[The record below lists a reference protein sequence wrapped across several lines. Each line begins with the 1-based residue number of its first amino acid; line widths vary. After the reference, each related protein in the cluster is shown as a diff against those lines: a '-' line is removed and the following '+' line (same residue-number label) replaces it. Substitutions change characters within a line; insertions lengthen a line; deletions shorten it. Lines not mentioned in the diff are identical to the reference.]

1 MKQAGQCGV
10 TLLFFRNVFKWLWIR
25 TCRYQYVDTL
35 SCRHTSLA
43 TAGRTI
49 ASEHHRGCAMVRP
62 QWQALYRQF
71 AHPPSP
77 TRMGVL
83 RNAFARGRRE
93 ICVARAL
100 LCRFWASW
108 FAHRHGNLCGYGP
121 QQPSTTLCPFTGRC
135 VCGIGV
141 DYRTRLCQRQRFIT
155 AIRKR
160 APTDGVD
167 GQFL

>member
-1 MKQAGQCGV
+1 MSLRGYELEQA
-10 TLLFFRNVFKWLWIR
+10 
-25 TCRYQYVDTL
+25 DTSAL
-35 SCRHTSLA
+35 TSSHAAIQALP
-43 TAGRTI
+43 TASRTI
-49 ASEHHRGCAMVRP
+49 TTEHHRGCTCAMVQP
-62 QWQALYRQF
+62 QWRVLYRQF

-108 FAHRHGNLCGYGP
+108 FAHRHGCCANTAHNSHLL
-121 QQPSTTLCPFTGRC
+121 Q
-135 VCGIGV
+135 
-141 DYRTRLCQRQRFIT
+141 RLLFMT

-160 APTDGVD
+160 APFDGD
-167 GQFL
+167 HGQFLWCQWWLWGDGKSCIFFNNEWAGLNTGWRNNSHE